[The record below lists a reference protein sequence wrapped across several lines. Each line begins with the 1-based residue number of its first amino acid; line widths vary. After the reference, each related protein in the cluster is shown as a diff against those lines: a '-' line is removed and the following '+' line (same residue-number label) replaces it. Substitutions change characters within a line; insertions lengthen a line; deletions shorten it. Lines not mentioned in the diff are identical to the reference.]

1 MYTNNQ
7 PLRDQ
12 VGKKGFLI
20 AAHRGTCGGNVVQN
34 TCLAYE
40 NALLHGADMIEVD
53 AAMTTDG
60 VFFAFH
66 NGEEPLE
73 LGVEQDIRT
82 MTSEE
87 VEQME
92 TLNCLREKRGQKVER
107 LEYVLER
114 FRGRCLINIDRSWFY
129 WKEIIAFLERMN
141 MNDQILL
148 KSGAEESLLGQL
160 EESGSSLMYMPIMKT
175 IEEWE
180 AVTRHHVNVAAA
192 ELIFQDLDSPFIRPE
207 FIAGL
212 KKAGIAPWVN
222 AIDLNSSIVLSGG
235 LSDNLAI
242 REGFD
247 KAWGKLMELGFEII
261 QTDWPGL
268 LNTYRNQKER

>member
-92 TLNCLREKRGQKVER
+92 TLNCLKEKSGQKVER

-129 WKEIIAFLERMN
+129 WKEIIAFLESMN

-175 IEEWE
+175 MEEWE

-192 ELIFQDLDSPFIRPE
+192 ELIFRELDSPFIRPE

>member
-53 AAMTTDG
+53 AAMTKDG

-82 MTSEE
+82 MTSVY

-92 TLNCLREKRGQKVER
+92 TLNCLR
-107 LEYVLER
+107 
-114 FRGRCLINIDRSWFY
+114 
-129 WKEIIAFLERMN
+129 
-141 MNDQILL
+141 
-148 KSGAEESLLGQL
+148 
-160 EESGSSLMYMPIMKT
+160 
-175 IEEWE
+175 
-180 AVTRHHVNVAAA
+180 
-192 ELIFQDLDSPFIRPE
+192 
-207 FIAGL
+207 
-212 KKAGIAPWVN
+212 
-222 AIDLNSSIVLSGG
+222 
-235 LSDNLAI
+235 
-242 REGFD
+242 
-247 KAWGKLMELGFEII
+247 
-261 QTDWPGL
+261 
-268 LNTYRNQKER
+268 